1 MYPDISINEL
11 IKNGE
16 KEQAAILVMDCLRQV
31 INNGMPGV
39 DLTRDEW
46 LYVLPELVSQMQS
59 AQPVNDPSASDEEEE
74 SESEEGTEGETE
86 ETPESEESTEP
97 ETEEGTV

>member
-16 KEQAAILVMDCLRQV
+16 KEQAAILVMDCLHQV
-31 INNGMPGV
+31 IINGMPGI
-39 DLTRDEW
+39 DLTPDEW
-46 LYVLPELVSQMQS
+46 KYVLPELVSQMQS
-59 AQPVNDPSASDEEEE
+59 AVPVNDPSASDEEEE
-74 SESEEGTEGETE
+74 SESEEGTEEETVPETE
-86 ETPESEESTEP
+86 GEG

>member
-59 AQPVNDPSASDEEEE
+59 AVPVNDPSASDEEE
-74 SESEEGTEGETE
+74 GETE
-86 ETPESEESTEP
+86 EPEQEESTES

>member
-46 LYVLPELVSQMQS
+46 LYVLPELVTQMQS
-59 AQPVNDPSASDEEEE
+59 AVPVNDPSASEEEEE
-74 SESEEGTEGETE
+74 SEEEGTGEGESAEETE
-86 ETPESEESTEP
+86 E
-97 ETEEGTV
+97 EGI

>member
-46 LYVLPELVSQMQS
+46 LYVLPELVTQMQS
-59 AQPVNDPSASDEEEE
+59 AVPVNDPSASEEEEE
-74 SESEEGTEGETE
+74 SEEEGTGEE
-86 ETPESEESTEP
+86 ESEESTE
-97 ETEEGTV
+97 EEGV

>member
-46 LYVLPELVSQMQS
+46 LYVLPELVTQMQS
-59 AQPVNDPSASDEEEE
+59 AVPVNDPSASEEEEE
-74 SESEEGTEGETE
+74 SEEEGAGEGESEGETE
-86 ETPESEESTEP
+86 E
-97 ETEEGTV
+97 EGV

>member
-59 AQPVNDPSASDEEEE
+59 AVPVNDPSASDEEEE
-74 SESEEGTEGETE
+74 SESEEGTEEETVPETE
-86 ETPESEESTEP
+86 GEGES
-97 ETEEGTV
+97 EEGTV

>member
-46 LYVLPELVSQMQS
+46 LYVLPELVTQMQS
-59 AQPVNDPSASDEEEE
+59 AVPVNDPSASEEEE
-74 SESEEGTEGETE
+74 DSEEEGAGEDESEGETE
-86 ETPESEESTEP
+86 E
-97 ETEEGTV
+97 EGV

>member
-46 LYVLPELVSQMQS
+46 LYVLPELVTQMQS
-59 AQPVNDPSASDEEEE
+59 AVPVNDPSASEEEEE
-74 SESEEGTEGETE
+74 SEEEGAGEE
-86 ETPESEESTEP
+86 ETVPEQEESTE
-97 ETEEGTV
+97 EEGV

>member
-46 LYVLPELVSQMQS
+46 LYVLPELVTQMQS
-59 AQPVNDPSASDEEEE
+59 AVPVNDPSASEEEEE
-74 SESEEGTEGETE
+74 SEEEGTGEGESAE
-86 ETPESEESTEP
+86 ETK
-97 ETEEGTV
+97 EEGI

>member
-46 LYVLPELVSQMQS
+46 LYVLPELVTQMQS
-59 AQPVNDPSASDEEEE
+59 AVPVNDPSASEEEEE
-74 SESEEGTEGETE
+74 SEEEGAGEEESEEETE
-86 ETPESEESTEP
+86 E
-97 ETEEGTV
+97 EGI

>member
-59 AQPVNDPSASDEEEE
+59 AVPVNDPSASDEEEE
-74 SESEEGTEGETE
+74 SESEESTEGEAE
-86 ETPESEESTEP
+86 ETPEQEE

>member
-46 LYVLPELVSQMQS
+46 LYVLPELVTQMQS
-59 AQPVNDPSASDEEEE
+59 AVPVNDPSASEDEEE
-74 SESEEGTEGETE
+74 SEEEGAGEGESEDTE
-86 ETPESEESTEP
+86 E
-97 ETEEGTV
+97 EGV

>member
-46 LYVLPELVSQMQS
+46 LYVLPELVTQMQS
-59 AQPVNDPSASDEEEE
+59 AVPVNDPSASEEEEE
-74 SESEEGTEGETE
+74 SESEEGTEEETVPETE
-86 ETPESEESTEP
+86 GEG

>member
-46 LYVLPELVSQMQS
+46 LYVLPELVTQMQS
-59 AQPVNDPSASDEEEE
+59 AVPVNDPSASEEEEE
-74 SESEEGTEGETE
+74 SEEEGTGEE
-86 ETPESEESTEP
+86 ESEEV
-97 ETEEGTV
+97 TEEEGV

>member
-46 LYVLPELVSQMQS
+46 LYVLPELVTQMQS
-59 AQPVNDPSASDEEEE
+59 AVPVNDPSASEEEEE
-74 SESEEGTEGETE
+74 SEEEGTGEE
-86 ETPESEESTEP
+86 ETVPEQEESTE
-97 ETEEGTV
+97 EEGV

>member
-46 LYVLPELVSQMQS
+46 LYVLPELVTQMQS
-59 AQPVNDPSASDEEEE
+59 AVPVNDPSASEEEEE
-74 SESEEGTEGETE
+74 SEEEGTGEEESVEETE
-86 ETPESEESTEP
+86 E
-97 ETEEGTV
+97 EGV

>member
-59 AQPVNDPSASDEEEE
+59 AVPVNDPSASDEEEE
-74 SESEEGTEGETE
+74 SESEE
-86 ETPESEESTEP
+86 STEP
-97 ETEEGTV
+97 ETEGEGESEEGV

>member
-46 LYVLPELVSQMQS
+46 LYVLPELVTQMQS
-59 AQPVNDPSASDEEEE
+59 AVPVNDPSASEEEEE
-74 SESEEGTEGETE
+74 SEEEGAGEEESEEETE
-86 ETPESEESTEP
+86 E
-97 ETEEGTV
+97 EGV

>member
-46 LYVLPELVSQMQS
+46 LYVLPELVTQMQS
-59 AQPVNDPSASDEEEE
+59 AVPVNDPSASEEEEE
-74 SESEEGTEGETE
+74 SEEEGAGEEESAEETE
-86 ETPESEESTEP
+86 E
-97 ETEEGTV
+97 EGI

>member
-59 AQPVNDPSASDEEEE
+59 AVPVNDPSASDEEEE
-74 SESEEGTEGETE
+74 SESEEGTEEETVPETE
-86 ETPESEESTEP
+86 GEGESEE
-97 ETEEGTV
+97 GV

>member
-46 LYVLPELVSQMQS
+46 LYVLPELVTQMQS
-59 AQPVNDPSASDEEEE
+59 AVPVNDPSAPEEEGE
-74 SESEEGTEGETE
+74 S
-86 ETPESEESTEP
+86 
-97 ETEEGTV
+97 ETEEGTGEESTPEQEESTEEEGV

>member
-46 LYVLPELVSQMQS
+46 LYVLPELVTQMQS
-59 AQPVNDPSASDEEEE
+59 AVPVNDPSASEEEEE
-74 SESEEGTEGETE
+74 SEEEGTGEE
-86 ETPESEESTEP
+86 ETVPEQEESAE
-97 ETEEGTV
+97 EEGV

>member
-59 AQPVNDPSASDEEEE
+59 AVPVNDPSASDEEEE
-74 SESEEGTEGETE
+74 SESEEGTEEETVPETEGEGETE
-86 ETPESEESTEP
+86 D
-97 ETEEGTV
+97 GTV

>member
-59 AQPVNDPSASDEEEE
+59 AVPVNDPSASEEEEE
-74 SESEEGTEGETE
+74 SESEEGTEEETVPETE
-86 ETPESEESTEP
+86 GEGESEE
-97 ETEEGTV
+97 GV

>member
-74 SESEEGTEGETE
+74 SESEEGEGEESPEQE
-86 ETPESEESTEP
+86 E

>member
-46 LYVLPELVSQMQS
+46 LYVLPELVTQMQS
-59 AQPVNDPSASDEEEE
+59 AVPVNDPSASEEEEE
-74 SESEEGTEGETE
+74 SEEEGAGEEESAEEPTE
-86 ETPESEESTEP
+86 E
-97 ETEEGTV
+97 EGV

>member
-59 AQPVNDPSASDEEEE
+59 AVPVNDPSASEEEEE
-74 SESEEGTEGETE
+74 SESEESG
-86 ETPESEESTEP
+86 EP
-97 ETEEGTV
+97 ETEGEGESEEGSV

>member
-59 AQPVNDPSASDEEEE
+59 ARKYRYQCHGKNKRKAYETNCSFGKLRGAHNKPSLN
-74 SESEEGTEGETE
+74 
-86 ETPESEESTEP
+86 
-97 ETEEGTV
+97 

>member
-46 LYVLPELVSQMQS
+46 LYVLPELDSQMQS
-59 AQPVNDPSASDEEEE
+59 AVPVNDPSASDEEEE
-74 SESEEGTEGETE
+74 SESEEGTEEETVPETE
-86 ETPESEESTEP
+86 GEG

>member
-16 KEQAAILVMDCLRQV
+16 KEQAAILVMDYLRQV

-46 LYVLPELVSQMQS
+46 LYVLPELVTQMQS
-59 AQPVNDPSASDEEEE
+59 AVPVNDPSASEEEEE
-74 SESEEGTEGETE
+74 SESEESGESETEGEG
-86 ETPESEESTEP
+86 ESEEGS
-97 ETEEGTV
+97 V

>member
-59 AQPVNDPSASDEEEE
+59 AVPVNDPSASDEEEE
-74 SESEEGTEGETE
+74 SESEEGTEE
-86 ETPESEESTEP
+86 ETEP
-97 ETEEGTV
+97 ETEGEGESEEGV

>member
-46 LYVLPELVSQMQS
+46 LYVLPELVTQMQS
-59 AQPVNDPSASDEEEE
+59 AVPVNDPSAPEEEGE
-74 SESEEGTEGETE
+74 S
-86 ETPESEESTEP
+86 
-97 ETEEGTV
+97 ETEEGTGEESTPEQEESTGEEGV

>member
-46 LYVLPELVSQMQS
+46 LYVLPELVTQMQS
-59 AQPVNDPSASDEEEE
+59 AVPVKDPSASEEEEE
-74 SESEEGTEGETE
+74 SEEEGAGEEESEGETE
-86 ETPESEESTEP
+86 E
-97 ETEEGTV
+97 EGV

>member
-59 AQPVNDPSASDEEEE
+59 AVPVNDPSASEEEEE
-74 SESEEGTEGETE
+74 SESEEGTEEETVPETE
-86 ETPESEESTEP
+86 GEG

>member
-46 LYVLPELVSQMQS
+46 LYVLPELVTQMQS
-59 AQPVNDPSASDEEEE
+59 AVPVNDPSASDEEEE
-74 SESEEGTEGETE
+74 SESEEGTEEETVPETE
-86 ETPESEESTEP
+86 GEG

>member
-74 SESEEGTEGETE
+74 SESEESTEGEG
-86 ETPESEESTEP
+86 EESPEQEE
-97 ETEEGTV
+97 ETEEESV

>member
-46 LYVLPELVSQMQS
+46 LYVLPELVTQMQS
-59 AQPVNDPSASDEEEE
+59 AVPVNDPSASDEEEE
-74 SESEEGTEGETE
+74 SEEEGAGEG
-86 ETPESEESTEP
+86 ESEESTE
-97 ETEEGTV
+97 EEGV

>member
-46 LYVLPELVSQMQS
+46 LYVLPELVTQMQS
-59 AQPVNDPSASDEEEE
+59 AVPVNDTNNYEEEEE
-74 SESEEGTEGETE
+74 SEEEGAGEE
-86 ETPESEESTEP
+86 ESEESTE
-97 ETEEGTV
+97 EEGV

>member
-46 LYVLPELVSQMQS
+46 LYVLPELVTQMQS
-59 AQPVNDPSASDEEEE
+59 AVPLNDPSASEEEEE
-74 SESEEGTEGETE
+74 SEEEGTGEEESAEETE
-86 ETPESEESTEP
+86 E
-97 ETEEGTV
+97 EGV

>member
-59 AQPVNDPSASDEEEE
+59 AVPVNDPSASEEEEE
-74 SESEEGTEGETE
+74 S
-86 ETPESEESTEP
+86 ESEESTEP
-97 ETEEGTV
+97 ETEGEGESEEGV